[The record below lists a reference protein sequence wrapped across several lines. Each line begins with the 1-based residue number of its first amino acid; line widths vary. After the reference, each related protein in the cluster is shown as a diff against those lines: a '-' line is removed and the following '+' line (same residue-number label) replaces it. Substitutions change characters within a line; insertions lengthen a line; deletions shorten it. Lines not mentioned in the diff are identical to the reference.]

1 MSCVLLSGRG
11 GLYNSRCAEH
21 RRDRMEGFIA
31 PPSMSSLSEIR
42 LDETTWE
49 WPSNRLQLSQ
59 QPREEYNFVAIKII
73 RRHDKGFLIGTSSKR
88 LGMPKAETTQDK
100 SRALAVQ
107 DCHDRAARGQRN
119 VLPALATTRSSH
131 RGDCLR
137 LAIDESQIARP
148 LIPAAYAPPIMA
160 PIDLPAIAAG
170 EIPISSNASRA
181 KTRNSTCAAVSKR

>member
-1 MSCVLLSGRG
+1 
-11 GLYNSRCAEH
+11 
-21 RRDRMEGFIA
+21 
-31 PPSMSSLSEIR
+31 
-42 LDETTWE
+42 
-49 WPSNRLQLSQ
+49 
-59 QPREEYNFVAIKII
+59 
-73 RRHDKGFLIGTSSKR
+73 
-88 LGMPKAETTQDK
+88 MPKAETTQDK

-181 KTRNSTCAAVSKR
+181 KTRNSTCAAASRRYSYPTGDHLLSGPNTVHSACFFAIASYCAPTNITPEKTLRPFDSIDSRVGSLTRVSNVAPMRRYR